1 MNNIY
6 FGFDVEFISVK
17 YNFFFDLGNVFGGI
31 LRFVVEDNQSWGVF
45 GGSFYIVDICIKN
58 IVWVGKGIVFD
69 IGGFCIKVRVGVI
82 YKKYNRFNRL
92 EFFFV

>member
-1 MNNIY
+1 MSNIY

-45 GGSFYIVDICIKN
+45 GGSFYIVDIWIKIKYLIKFNNLNWQILYLYVCI
-58 IVWVGKGIVFD
+58 D
-69 IGGFCIKVRVGVI
+69 
-82 YKKYNRFNRL
+82 L
-92 EFFFV
+92 